1 MLTAEDVSEALGSAV
16 PQTAIT
22 GFLSVT
28 VVVIHWSE
36 ADMNCTHE
44 NNSSLYDTCKILLF

>member
-1 MLTAEDVSEALGSAV
+1 MLTAKDASEALGSAG

-28 VVVIHWSE
+28 VAVIHWTK

-44 NNSSLYDTCKILLF
+44 NNSSL